1 MRPFR
6 TLVQT
11 VLAAAAL
18 MIVSQSPAQA
28 QTCGVALDK
37 TALTVGVGEA
47 NWQINV
53 TTAPTCA
60 WNATSDSNWLVV
72 KSTVPTPA
80 VGNGYAKVRAITNTT
95 SPTKRTG
102 HFFVNGIVYT
112 VTQGGCGTSC
122 TDSATPDPAP
132 APAPITGTTATLRVL
147 QYNTHHGGWGT
158 DGIYSPDRIVDWI
171 VKADPDVVSLNEIE
185 INDSW
190 SKGLDQTV
198 IYRDLLQKRTGVAWY
213 KVYMNR
219 YGSTSGNG
227 NLVLSKYPFIA
238 TATRLLSAGRSAAD
252 ATIDVN
258 GRTINF
264 TSVHLDNQYQSNRIK
279 ETAELLSWET
289 TLAENRIVAGD
300 YNAWPGTTEI
310 LNMTATYIDTW
321 PAAQAIGAAIGNG
334 ITHGSHRIDY
344 IFQSKGATN
353 LKLVS
358 QQIFNTADANG
369 VRPSDHEPVLAVF
382 EVK

>member
-1 MRPFR
+1 MRLFR
-6 TLVQT
+6 TFVQT
-11 VLAAAAL
+11 ALAVGTL
-18 MIVSQSPAQA
+18 MIVSQSTAQA

-53 TTAPTCA
+53 TTAATCA
-60 WNATSDSNWLVV
+60 WTATSDSSWLVV

-122 TDSATPDPAP
+122 TGTETPDPAP
-132 APAPITGTTATLRVL
+132 APPPVTGTTSTLRVL

-171 VKADPDVVSLNEIE
+171 LKANPDVVSLNEIE

-198 IYRDLLQKRTGVAWY
+198 IYRDLLQKRTSVAWY

-238 TATRLLSAGRSAAD
+238 TATRLLSGGRSAAD

-310 LNMTATYIDTW
+310 TNMTATYIDTW
-321 PAAQAIGAAIGNG
+321 PAAQAIGTAIGNG